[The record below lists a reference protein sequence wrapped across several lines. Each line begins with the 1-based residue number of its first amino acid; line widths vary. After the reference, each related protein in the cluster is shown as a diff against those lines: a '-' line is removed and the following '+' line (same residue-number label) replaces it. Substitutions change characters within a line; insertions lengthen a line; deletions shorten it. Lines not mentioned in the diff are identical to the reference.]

1 MQKRSYTQDAAMP
14 AGRNSSDIGVIMKP
28 EGSMKIC
35 VLNGSCQVDKVVGG
49 EWQTQKVLPE
59 AGLPKGIYQLSEAQ
73 QASKNVY
80 PHSHVGQVLH
90 VDDRHVYQLSQK
102 GLVQLG
108 EGAGSRAKL
117 RGGLLSWSRE
127 GKERTDPG

>member
-49 EWQTQKVLPE
+49 EWQTQI
-59 AGLPKGIYQLSEAQ
+59 AGGRFAKRHLSAFRGAAGVQE
-73 QASKNVY
+73 
-80 PHSHVGQVLH
+80 
-90 VDDRHVYQLSQK
+90 RLS
-102 GLVQLG
+102 
-108 EGAGSRAKL
+108 AFPC
-117 RGGLLSWSRE
+117 
-127 GKERTDPG
+127 RTSATR

>member
-35 VLNGSCQVDKVVGG
+35 VLNGSRQVDKVVGG

-59 AGLPKGIYQLSEAQ
+59 AGLPKRHLSAFRGAAGVQE
-73 QASKNVY
+73 
-80 PHSHVGQVLH
+80 
-90 VDDRHVYQLSQK
+90 RLS
-102 GLVQLG
+102 
-108 EGAGSRAKL
+108 AFPC
-117 RGGLLSWSRE
+117 
-127 GKERTDPG
+127 RTSATR